1 MPARIDWLLFAL
13 SAAPDGWMSPVQIQ
27 KAMFLFGQEAGQEAG
42 EALGDDY
49 YVFKP
54 YRYGPF
60 DVAIYRD
67 IEYLDS
73 RGLVRIEH
81 VDERAV
87 RRFVITSEG
96 HEEARNGMRGG
107 NAELKNCLVSLVD
120 WVKRQSFS
128 DLLRNIYARYPQYA
142 KNSVFRRRNLRD
154 IGVGMDSAFDLFQQ
168 PVRHTRPWY
177 WDWRA
182 LRGDFDAIGRDMRR
196 AMGVTD
202 VQAQRSGTRRR

>member
-1 MPARIDWLLFAL
+1 MLARIDWLLLAL

-27 KAMFLFGQEAGQEAG
+27 KTMFLFGQEAGD
-42 EALGDDY
+42 ALGDDY
-49 YVFKP
+49 YIFRP

-60 DVAIYRD
+60 DAAIYRD
-67 IEYLDS
+67 IEYLES
-73 RGLVRIEH
+73 RDLVRIERLNG
-81 VDERAV
+81 RAI

-96 HEEARNGMRGG
+96 CMEAREGRREG
-107 NAELKNCLVSLVD
+107 EEKLRDHLVSLVG

-128 DLLRNIYARYPQYA
+128 DLLRNVCARYPQYA
-142 KNSVFRRRNLRD
+142 KNSVFQRESLRD
-154 IGVGMDSAFDLFQQ
+154 IAVGMDSAFDLFQQ

-182 LRGDFDAIGRDMRR
+182 LRGDFDAVGRDMRR

-202 VQAQRSGTRRR
+202 VQERHSNARRR